1 MIDAY
6 TSVKPDYVKVRIPG
20 GPNYNRI
27 KDTLRERTLFTV
39 CEEARCPNVSEC
51 WDSGT
56 ATFMILGSNC
66 SRGCRF
72 CSVTH
77 GRMLPLDPDEPRK
90 ISDAITRMGLRYAV
104 ITSVDR
110 DDLDDQG
117 SSHFASV
124 ITSVKSRGVLVESLI
139 PDFQGREDL
148 IDRIVVAEPVVIAH
162 NIETVRRL
170 TPKVRDPRAGYDQS
184 LRVLKYVKNANP
196 AQITKSSIML
206 GLGESD
212 DEVAETL
219 GDLRKVGVDI
229 ITLGQYLRPSRMQL
243 EVVEYSPMSR
253 FKMFEN
259 MGYELGFQFV
269 ASGPLVRSSYRAAE
283 AWIKR
288 RFKNGAAAEEGKQA
302 IGETAVH

>member
-1 MIDAY
+1 M
-6 TSVKPDYVKVRIPG
+6 KPDYVKVRIPG
-20 GPNYNRI
+20 GETYNGI
-27 KDTLRERTLFTV
+27 KETLRTRNLYTV

-77 GRMLPLDPDEPRK
+77 GRMLPVDPEEPRK
-90 ISDAITRMGLRYAV
+90 VAEAIGSMGLKYAV

-110 DDLDDQG
+110 DDLKDQG

-124 ITSVKSRGVLVESLI
+124 IAAVKSKDVIVESLI

-148 IDRIVVAEPVVIAH
+148 IDKIVVAEPAVIAH

-170 TPKVRDPRAGYDQS
+170 TPGVRDPRAGYDQS
-184 LRVLKYVKNANP
+184 LKVLKYIKNANP
-196 AQITKSSIML
+196 DQITKSSIML
-206 GLGESD
+206 GLGEMD
-212 DEVAETL
+212 DEVATTL
-219 GDLRKVGVDI
+219 LDLRRAGVDI
-229 ITLGQYLRPSRMQL
+229 VTIGQYLRPSKMQL
-243 EVVEYSPMSR
+243 EVVQYSPMSR

-259 MGYELGFQFV
+259 IGYEFGFQFV

-283 AWIKR
+283 AWVNR
-288 RFKNGAAAEEGKQA
+288 RFENGTAEKRKDA
-302 IGETAVH
+302 IGKTAVY

>member
-1 MIDAY
+1 M
-6 TSVKPDYVKVRIPG
+6 KPDYVKVRIPG
-20 GPNYNRI
+20 GPTYNRI
-27 KDTLRERTLFTV
+27 KDTLRSRTLFTV

-90 ISDAITRMGLRYAV
+90 VSEAVSSMGLKYTV

-110 DDLDDQG
+110 DDLEDQG

-124 ITSVKSRGVLVESLI
+124 IESVKSKGVLVESLI

-148 IDRIVVAEPVVIAH
+148 IDRIVVTEPAVIAH
-162 NIETVRRL
+162 NIETVKRL

-184 LRVLKYVKNANP
+184 LHVLRYVKNANP

-206 GLGESD
+206 GLGETD
-212 DEVAETL
+212 EEVAESFM
-219 GDLRKVGVDI
+219 DLRKAGVDI
-229 ITLGQYLRPSRMQL
+229 VTLGQYLRPSRMQL

-253 FKMFEN
+253 FKMFES
-259 MGYELGFQFV
+259 MGYDMGFQFV

-288 RFKNGAAAEEGKQA
+288 RVENGAAAEEGKQA

>member
-77 GRMLPLDPDEPRK
+77 GRMLPLDPEEPRK
-90 ISDAITRMGLRYAV
+90 VSDAISRMGLRYAV

-184 LRVLKYVKNANP
+184 LHVLKYVKNANP

-219 GDLRKVGVDI
+219 RDLRKVGVDI
-229 ITLGQYLRPSRMQL
+229 VTLGQYLRPSRMQL

>member
-1 MIDAY
+1 
-6 TSVKPDYVKVRIPG
+6 VKPDYVKVRIPG

-27 KDTLRERTLFTV
+27 KETLRERTLFTV

-77 GRMLPLDPDEPRK
+77 GRMLPLDPEEPRK
-90 ISDAITRMGLRYAV
+90 ISDAISRMGLRYAV

-184 LRVLKYVKNANP
+184 LHVLKYVKNANP

-219 GDLRKVGVDI
+219 RDLRKVGVDI
-229 ITLGQYLRPSRMQL
+229 VTLGQYLRPSRMQL

-259 MGYELGFQFV
+259 MGYELGFRFV

-288 RFKNGAAAEEGKQA
+288 RFENGAAAEEGKQA